1 MAMKRRASADLS
13 DYWEILLRRRWWVII
28 PAVLIASGTVA
39 VVYKLPEIYR
49 SQTLILVEPQK
60 VPPDFVKPTVSTD
73 VNSRL
78 QIISQ
83 EVLSRTRLQ
92 RIIDQFGLYHDES
105 AVDRITNKLLHTGKR
120 TQEDIIEAMRKD
132 ITVETIVD
140 EQARDR
146 TLGAFKITYQGY
158 DPALVQQ
165 VTREIA
171 SLFIEENLKVR
182 EQQAEGTNDFID
194 SELEKSRQA
203 LDEQEQ
209 RLKNFK
215 AGHMGTLPEQEA
227 ANLQLLGQMQS
238 SLQANAE
245 ALARAQEQKT
255 YLDSLLSA
263 IDKGA
268 TQKVL
273 KAAVQPQ
280 LEATRTELEL
290 AEQKYTPDHPDVQRL
305 REEVKILEKLSE
317 ERKGAQESQEPAPT
331 ASAAS
336 GPAVPDQ
343 LRGQIL
349 TVDGEI
355 KRRNKEQADIDNR
368 IRKMQARVESLPA
381 VEQQMSELARD
392 YQISKANYQSL
403 LEKKNASAMAA
414 EMERRAKGEQFRVLD
429 PADYPEKPYKP
440 DVTQLSLLGVL
451 GGILAGCALGLLAE
465 FKDKSI
471 NSVKD
476 ATFYLELPALASVPF
491 LERSTV
497 EKSNRRRL
505 KGKRPLSVDLKSE
518 PRAPEPEVTA
528 AEPIRAGERLPVV
541 QVLKLEPVPERLVVA
556 RNQADD
562 EDEDDAFAREQFRI
576 IRTRLVEVMRVR
588 PIRSVMVTSAVEGEG
603 KTLIAANLAFS
614 MSHLRDSRVLLVDAD
629 LRRASLGSFLR
640 MDPPAGLSTF
650 LLNGK
655 NLSDVRWEV
664 SPHLSVVPTR
674 RLQENSAELF
684 NGKRMKDFLD
694 QALQEYDLMVMDAPP
709 ILTVADAQVLTSMV
723 DAAILV
729 VRVGS
734 CPHDLARS
742 AAELLQP
749 KVIGMVVNGVTRLP
763 GKRYYYSYYQT
774 GDKSQ

>member
-1 MAMKRRASADLS
+1 MAMKRRAPPDLS

-39 VVYKLPEIYR
+39 VVYKLPKIYR

-105 AVDRITNKLLHTGKR
+105 AVDRITNKLLHIGTR

-165 VTREIA
+165 VTRKIA
-171 SLFIEENLKVR
+171 SLFVEENLKVR

-227 ANLQLLGQMQS
+227 ANLQLLAQMQS

-255 YLDSLLSA
+255 YLESLLTA
-263 IDKGA
+263 IGDKGA
-268 TQKVL
+268 TQKTL
-273 KAAVQPQ
+273 RAAVQPQ
-280 LEATRTELEL
+280 LEATRTELKL
-290 AEQKYTPDHPDVQRL
+290 AERKYTPDHPDVQRL
-305 REEVKILEKLSE
+305 REEVEILEKLSE
-317 ERKGAQESQEPAPT
+317 ERKGTQESPEPGPT

-349 TVDGEI
+349 TLDEEI
-355 KRRNKEQADIDNR
+355 KRRNKEQADIQNR
-368 IRKMQARVESLPA
+368 IKQMQARVESLPV

-392 YQISKANYQSL
+392 YQISKANYQPL

-429 PADYPEKPYKP
+429 PANYPEKPYKP
-440 DVTQLSLLGVL
+440 DLTQLSLLGVL

-497 EKSNRRRL
+497 ETSNSRRP
-505 KGKRPLSVDLKSE
+505 KGTRSLRVYPKSE
-518 PRAPEPEVTA
+518 PRAAEPEVTA

-541 QVLKLEPVPERLVVA
+541 QLLKLEPVPERLVVA
-556 RNQADD
+556 RNQADN
-562 EDEDDAFAREQFRI
+562 EDDAFAREQFRI

-629 LRRASLGSFLR
+629 LRRASLGSLLR

-650 LLNGK
+650 LLDGR

-664 SPHLSVVPTR
+664 NPHLSVVPTR

-694 QALQEYDLMVMDAPP
+694 QARQEYDLVVMDAPP
-709 ILTVADAQVLTSMV
+709 ILTVADAQVLMSMV

-774 GDKSQ
+774 GRKSR